1 MVVDV
6 GSNGGVVG
14 TIGGS
19 TVGISLFLGCLVGS
33 IGVASVFGDCGI
45 FFRLYE
51 VEEGVVGWGS
61 GWFVGSDA
69 MVVIV
74 NFGYL
79 MG

>member
-33 IGVASVFGDCGI
+33 VAVVFVLGD
-45 FFRLYE
+45 
-51 VEEGVVGWGS
+51 
-61 GWFVGSDA
+61 
-69 MVVIV
+69 
-74 NFGYL
+74 
-79 MG
+79 